1 MLNLKEQLFVKE
13 YIINTGNAFQAAL
26 KAGYSKQTAKHA
38 YEWMEK
44 TPLNPTEKRHLP
56 YKPELKAAID
66 AELKKIDSAKTADAK
81 EVMEYLT
88 SVMRKE
94 SLSKEIVIVSDA
106 DRSLTAQ
113 EVERTPTEKE
123 ALDAAKQLSK
133 VLGMDVQNINMNADM
148 DLNITVNR
156 E

>member
-13 YIINTGNAFQAAL
+13 YIINKGNAYQAAL
-26 KAGYSKQTAKHA
+26 RAGYSKNTASHA
-38 YEWMEK
+38 TEWLEK
-44 TPLNPTEKRHLP
+44 TPTNPDEKRHLP

-94 SLSKEIVIVSDA
+94 SLSSEIVVVTGA
-106 DRSLTAQ
+106 DRSLEAR
-113 EVERTPTEKE
+113 EIERTPTEKE